1 MRETMANPRTFR
13 LAEAVLLFLF
23 LMLPMMLLLG
33 AAEGTE
39 RRPTLLFWV
48 FWLLPFL
55 VLPWLWRRQ
64 HPDERVQQ
72 EVRSDYPRVVTDTA
86 AHELSLAVAPV
97 VDVRRSYVRGGLAVA
112 EGQLKTSPALAFD
125 QLEDLLSPRQQT
137 PLLESAGGGVARV
150 VALPST
156 VTDALRRRSRGSV
169 NFLLFLATVVT
180 TVWAGALQQDVNLFS
195 NPGQFLVGVPYA
207 VALLA
212 ILGVHEMG
220 HFVVARWH
228 GVDVTWPYFIPVPMG
243 LGTLGAFIQIK
254 SLIKSRRAVFDVGIA
269 GPLAGL
275 CVALPALFIGLGQA
289 APLSG
294 GDILH
299 GTRAGSSILLALMYQ
314 IVHGGDL
321 ASAAS
326 ATIRLTPV
334 AYAGWIGLV
343 VTALNLLPV
352 GQLDGG
358 HIAYGLFGRQY
369 ARAIS
374 VGTFLVMF
382 GLGLTV
388 WSGLLTWAIFVAL
401 IAGFSHLPALDDIT
415 PPDGKRF
422 ALGAVAMILLVAIV
436 LPLPEGF
443 MGLILDCPYL

>member
-1 MRETMANPRTFR
+1 MTKQPAFR

-39 RRPTLLFWV
+39 RRPALLFWV

-64 HPDERVQQ
+64 HPDERV
-72 EVRSDYPRVVTDTA
+72 ERETTADYAGVITDGA
-86 AHELSLAVAPV
+86 VGELGLAVAPV
-97 VDVRRSYVRGGLAVA
+97 VDVRRSYVRGGLPVV
-112 EGQLKTSPALAFD
+112 EGQLKTSPADAFD
-125 QLEDLLSPRQQT
+125 QLENLLSPWRRT
-137 PLLESAGGGVARV
+137 PLIESAGDGIARV
-150 VALPST
+150 IALPSS
-156 VTDALRRRSRGSV
+156 VTDALRRRSRVSINV
-169 NFLLFLATVVT
+169 LLFLATIVT
-180 TVWAGALQQDVNLFS
+180 TIWAGALHQGVNLLAD
-195 NPGQFLVGVPYA
+195 PGQFLIGVPYA
-207 VALLA
+207 AALLA

-220 HFVVARWH
+220 HFVVARRH

-254 SLIKSRRAVFDVGIA
+254 SLIKSRRAIFDVGIA

-289 APLSG
+289 APLTGEAS
-294 GDILH
+294 LH

-314 IVHGGDL
+314 MVHGGDL

-326 ATIRLTPV
+326 ASIRLTPV
-334 AYAGWIGLV
+334 AFAGWIGLV

-358 HIAYGLFGRQY
+358 HIAYSLFGRRY
-369 ARAIS
+369 ARAIG
-374 VGTFLVMF
+374 VGTFLVML

-388 WSGLLTWAIFVAL
+388 WPGLLTWAILIVV

-415 PPDGKRF
+415 PPDPKRF
-422 ALGAVAMILLVAIV
+422 ALGAFALVLLLAIV
-436 LPLPEGF
+436 IPLPEGF
-443 MGLILDCPYL
+443 MGLRLDCPYL